1 MLKFA
6 VAVLTIMLAAGSI
19 LGQNQSAP
27 TLRIVTEDPNLPSEL
42 YYGNI
47 KVKPLRLRPG
57 TNQPITI
64 DDADFFVYQQY
75 LDFLNRFPDQ
85 GGWDYWTGEINKC
98 GTDQVCINRRR
109 LGVSAAFF
117 VENEFQRTGG
127 FIYRIYRSTLNR
139 PPTYAEFMQDRKLVI
154 EGDTLEATKVAY
166 VNAFVQRT
174 EFVQK
179 YQTASSFVDA
189 VIETVKATT
198 EDAVNLTSQ
207 RSSLITLHNS
217 GGRAAVV
224 RQVAED
230 AAFAQAVK
238 NNSFV
243 RMEYFGYLRRD
254 PDPPGEAF
262 WNNILNNKEPN
273 NYRGMVCAF
282 LTSREYQERFG
293 TVVTHHDSEC
303 GSATQ

>member
-127 FIYRIYRSTLNR
+127 FIYRVYRSTLNR
-139 PPTYAEFMQDRKLVI
+139 QPTYAEFMQDRKLVI

-166 VNAFVQRT
+166 VNAFVQRP

-179 YQTASSFVDA
+179 YQNFSVEDLLD
-189 VIETVKATT
+189 TVKR
-198 EDAVNLTSQ
+198 TSGVDL
-207 RSSLITLHNS
+207 SSQKSALISLYNS

-224 RQVAED
+224 RQVADD

-254 PDPPGEAF
+254 PDPGGEAF
-262 WNNILNNKEPN
+262 WNDVLSNKEPN
-273 NYRGMVCAF
+273 NFRGMVCAF

-293 TVVTHHDSEC
+293 SRVTHHDSEC
-303 GSATQ
+303 GSAIQY